1 MKLRTFCV
9 YGLNEKGSAENK
21 NSNNSNTDEAV
32 VRKIFPPL
40 PRARIRQV
48 TQPSYTE

>member
-9 YGLNEKGSAENK
+9 YGLNEKGSVENK
-21 NSNNSNTDEAV
+21 NSNKSNNDEAV
-32 VRKIFPPL
+32 VRKIFLPL

-48 TQPSYTE
+48 THPRYTE